1 MLSTASSPQAECFI
15 SMGLVWVQSLPRL
28 ESSVSWC
35 WATLARQAGQVMEE
49 EVGQNGQTRS
59 LPKAVCVNGTEPQLS
74 SKVKPEGRPGTFNP
88 ARKSCSSNKIRRLSA
103 CKQQ

>member
-35 WATLARQAGQVMEE
+35 WATLARQAGEHGRAAG
-49 EVGQNGQTRS
+49 GQ
-59 LPKAVCVNGTEPQLS
+59 
-74 SKVKPEGRPGTFNP
+74 GRPLE
-88 ARKSCSSNKIRRLSA
+88 RLGLA
-103 CKQQ
+103 AQAFGATEGWH

>member
-35 WATLARQAGQVMEE
+35 LGY
-49 EVGQNGQTRS
+49 
-59 LPKAVCVNGTEPQLS
+59 
-74 SKVKPEGRPGTFNP
+74 PG
-88 ARKSCSSNKIRRLSA
+88 
-103 CKQQ
+103 

>member
-35 WATLARQAGQVMEE
+35 WATLARQAGEH
-49 EVGQNGQTRS
+49 GRAAGGPRQTAG
-59 LPKAVCVNGTEPQLS
+59 KAG
-74 SKVKPEGRPGTFNP
+74 PGCTGLW
-88 ARKSCSSNKIRRLSA
+88 SH
-103 CKQQ
+103 